1 MRVMVGV
8 KVGVKDGGEGCVWGE
23 GWHSLVAH
31 LELLRVGVV
40 ERDEHLGLVSRVTLR
55 RGEGM
60 SHELVASNAVAS
72 SK

>member
-8 KVGVKDGGEGCVWGE
+8 KVGVKDGVKGVCGE

-60 SHELVASNAVAS
+60 SHELVGSNAVAS